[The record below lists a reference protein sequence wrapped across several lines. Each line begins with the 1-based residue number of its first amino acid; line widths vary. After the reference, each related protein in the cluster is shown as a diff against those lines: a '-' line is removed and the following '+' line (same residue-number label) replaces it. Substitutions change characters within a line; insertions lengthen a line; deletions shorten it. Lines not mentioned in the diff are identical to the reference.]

1 MLVLP
6 KCRREHEICFWS
18 EIIWIL
24 EVKLKENV
32 ISSFSSRQCYKNLM
46 PRRSIP
52 WEFICYMQKKKKQ
65 SRSLLKPFTQ
75 LYRLNAL
82 NKYHV
87 NQSSVFVFA
96 LRRSQVGS
104 AVWRRLHLGTL
115 ASHSQRN
122 CNNRRKCLC
131 VFFNVIHNWRRDMQ
145 LRCLKMKKLNIKC
158 VVEHIYLKLHHRNLW
173 IQFVLVFFSPSKW
186 YHDFVKGISP

>member
-6 KCRREHEICFWS
+6 KCRGEHEICFWS

-52 WEFICYMQKKKKQ
+52 WDFIYYMQKKKKQ

-87 NQSSVFVFA
+87 NQYQVLTILSYKPIN
-96 LRRSQVGS
+96 SQVWYDLQS
-104 AVWRRLHLGTL
+104 ICHL
-115 ASHSQRN
+115 S
-122 CNNRRKCLC
+122 
-131 VFFNVIHNWRRDMQ
+131 
-145 LRCLKMKKLNIKC
+145 
-158 VVEHIYLKLHHRNLW
+158 LKLTHFNLFCW
-173 IQFVLVFFSPSKW
+173 GG
-186 YHDFVKGISP
+186 GIF

>member
-1 MLVLP
+1 MTIVV
-6 KCRREHEICFWS
+6 F
-18 EIIWIL
+18 
-24 EVKLKENV
+24 
-32 ISSFSSRQCYKNLM
+32 
-46 PRRSIP
+46 
-52 WEFICYMQKKKKQ
+52 
-65 SRSLLKPFTQ
+65 LLPFTTSYENQ
-75 LYRLNAL
+75 FCLESTHLMATTRFVQQIGNVVPETVFLIT
-82 NKYHV
+82 KH
-87 NQSSVFVFA
+87 QSSVFVFA
-96 LRRSQVGS
+96 LRQSQVGS

-173 IQFVLVFFSPSKW
+173 IQFVLVFFSPSK
-186 YHDFVKGISP
+186 